1 MDTNARNLKLGD
13 LRSKIARYENEL
25 KHSRKM
31 YSTIIKD
38 KKYTELFSIKEK
50 ENSKGFTFELD
61 KEKEEQ
67 LSRYF
72 GYFLVFSTNLKS
84 TANNIIY
91 YYREKDVD
99 EKCFTH

>member
-61 KEKEEQ
+61 KEKQ